1 MNIPTNLVEELK
13 LYLKQQANNGD
24 FEAQALLLQLQQI
37 ATPLPVTVQQTA
49 DVTPP
54 ESLGLGF

>member
-37 ATPLPVTVQQTA
+37 ATPLPATVQQATDA
-49 DVTPP
+49 TPP
-54 ESLGLGF
+54 ESLGLGC

>member
-1 MNIPTNLVEELK
+1 MNIPTNLAEELK

-24 FEAQALLLQLQQI
+24 FEAQALLLQLQQV
-37 ATPLPVTVQQTA
+37 ATPLPATVQQPM

-54 ESLGLGF
+54 ESQSLGC

>member
-1 MNIPTNLVEELK
+1 MNISTNLVEELK

-24 FEAQALLLQLQQI
+24 FEAQALLVQLQQI
-37 ATPLPVTVQQTA
+37 ATPLPATVQQPM

-54 ESLGLGF
+54 ESLGLGC